1 MTTGLPLDLP
11 PFLPILINNN
21 KLIINGLII
30 TLIIIFHHHFFLSRV
45 LFQGLSFRS
54 LEYQQRCP
62 LPQYFPATT
71 PILLHWK
78 GFLRSTCQVQR
89 WCISRDR
96 KWPYKWGFGRYPRI
110 LKTLG
115 CKQRETRTWPIRQRV
130 PLPESK
136 RWTRICTG
144 WLMKCGTPRVFSR
157 GLVPGIAHRNHSK
170 YLPSLQK
177 SRSPHLS
184 S

>member
-45 LFQGLSFRS
+45 LFQVLSFRS
-54 LEYQQRCP
+54 LVYQQQYR
-62 LPQYFPATT
+62 LPQYSPATR
-71 PILLHWK
+71 PILLDWK
-78 GFLRSTCQVQR
+78 GSPHSTCREQR

-96 KWPYKWGFGRYPRI
+96 KWPCIWGFGRYPRI

-115 CKQRETRTWPIRQRV
+115 CRQRGTRTWPIRRRV
-130 PLPESK
+130 PLPELK
-136 RWTRICTG
+136 RWTITG
-144 WLMKCGTPRVFSR
+144 TGDLGKCGTPRVFVR
-157 GLVPGIAHRNHSK
+157 GLVPGIVHRNRSK
-170 YLPSLQK
+170 N
-177 SRSPHLS
+177 
-184 S
+184 